1 MRSIEILKILISVI
15 GSLKLLAAGIDDIAL
30 YVPRLFVDARDFAQA
45 RGMDPDKL
53 QKGLGVSRMA
63 IVDTNQ
69 DPACMAANAC
79 LRIMER
85 NKIAPKDIGRL
96 YVATESSL
104 DESKAMNSYVIGML
118 EQVYGNDSF
127 GHCGGIECKFA
138 CVSGSYALYDN
149 ANWIRAGE
157 AEGKAALVVVS
168 DIAKY
173 DMGSSGEYTQ
183 GAGAVA
189 MLLNDNPRIMTFDP
203 KVTSTSIKNEY
214 DFYRPF
220 GKETPIVNGQY
231 SNLLYMIQVKKALM
245 AYKEK
250 ALSTGII
257 KLKEGESI
265 LDYIDFINMHLPYS
279 NMGKKALTY
288 LLRHEWRS
296 LPRWKGIVEKMGLPE
311 PAPKDPRGTIE
322 SILAD
327 EEFMQKDHEFTK
339 RFTQTE
345 EFQEAY
351 DSKLA
356 SSLIASST
364 VGNIYTA
371 SLYMGFRSCLEF
383 EFQKGTDLEGKRFG
397 FGSYGSGS
405 SAMVFSGV
413 IMPAYKEIVK
423 NMNLEAEIGDRRKVS
438 LEEYE
443 QIHESKLGPTENI
456 LEGKKEFVL
465 VGVGSSPELRGQR
478 KYVFKD

>member
-1 MRSIEILKILISVI
+1 MAIYI
-15 GSLKLLAAGIDDIAL
+15 
-30 YVPRLFVDARDFAQA
+30 PRLFVDARDFAKA

-53 QKGLGVSRMA
+53 QRGLGVSRMA

-79 LRIMER
+79 LRLVER
-85 NKIAPKDIGRL
+85 NKIDPKDIGRL

-118 EQVYGNDSF
+118 EQIYGDGSLE
-127 GHCGGIECKFA
+127 HCE
-138 CVSGSYALYDN
+138 LYDN
-149 ANWIRAGE
+149 SNWIRAGE
-157 AEGKAALVVVS
+157 SEGKYAIVVVS

-173 DMGSSGEYTQ
+173 DLGSSGEYTQ

-220 GKETPIVNGQY
+220 GKETPIVHGQY

-245 AYKEK
+245 TYKEK
-250 ALSTGII
+250 ALSTGLI
-257 KLKEGESI
+257 KLKENETI
-265 LDYIDFINMHLPYS
+265 LDYIDFVNMHLPYS
-279 NMGKKALTY
+279 NMGKKALAY

-296 LPRWKGIVEKMGLPE
+296 LPRWKKIIDKMGMPE
-311 PAPKDPRGTIE
+311 PTPKDPRGTIE
-322 SILAD
+322 SVLAD

-339 RFTQTE
+339 RFTMVE
-345 EFQEAY
+345 EFQEVY

-356 SSLIASST
+356 SSLIASRM
-364 VGNIYTA
+364 VGNLYTA

-383 EFQKGTDLEGKRFG
+383 EFQKGTDLGGKRFG

-413 IMPAYKEIVK
+413 IMPTYKEMVK
-423 NMNLEAEIGDRRKVS
+423 NMNLESEIGNRIKIS

-443 QIHESKLGPTENI
+443 EIHENKRGLNEHI
-456 LEGKKEFVL
+456 LDSKKEFVL
-465 VGVGSSPELRGQR
+465 VEVENAPEMRGQR
-478 KYVFKD
+478 KYVFKE

>member
-1 MRSIEILKILISVI
+1 M
-15 GSLKLLAAGIDDIAL
+15 AAGIDDIAI
-30 YVPRLFVDARDFAQA
+30 YVPRLFVDARDFAKA

-53 QKGLGVSRMA
+53 QRGLGVSQMA

-79 LRIMER
+79 LRLIER
-85 NKIAPKDIGRL
+85 NKLSPKDIGRL

-118 EQVYGNDSF
+118 EQIYGDDSLE
-127 GHCGGIECKFA
+127 HCGGIECKFA

-149 ANWIRAGE
+149 SNWIRAGE
-157 AEGKAALVVVS
+157 SEGKYAIVVVS

-173 DMGSSGEYTQ
+173 DLGSSGEYTQ

-189 MLLNDNPRIMTFDP
+189 MLLNDAPRIMTFDP

-245 AYKEK
+245 AYREK
-250 ALSTGII
+250 ALSTGLI
-257 KLKEGESI
+257 KLQEGETI

-279 NMGKKALTY
+279 NMGKKALAY

-296 LPRWKGIVEKMGLPE
+296 MPYWKKIIEKMGMVE

-327 EEFMQKDHEFTK
+327 EEFMAKDHEFTK

-345 EFQEAY
+345 EFQDVY
-351 DSKLA
+351 DAKLA
-356 SSLIASST
+356 SSLIASRI
-364 VGNIYTA
+364 VGNLYTA

-383 EFQKGTDLEGKRFG
+383 EFQKGTDLDGKRFG

-413 IMPAYKEIVK
+413 IMPTYKEVVK
-423 NMNLEAEIGDRRKVS
+423 DMNLESEIGDRVKIS
-438 LEEYE
+438 LEKYE
-443 QIHESKLGPTENI
+443 EIHENKRGPNENLI
-456 LEGKKEFVL
+456 DSKKEFVL
-465 VGVGSSPELRGQR
+465 VGVANTSEIRGQR
-478 KYVFKD
+478 TYVFKE